1 MSVKLL
7 GTKDEV
13 LPLDLGVGLALLRSS
28 LAWLCQVDTSFLLPW
43 AHGHASPR
51 QRQWW

>member
-7 GTKDEV
+7 GAKDEI
-13 LPLDLGVGLALLRSS
+13 LPLDLGVGLAILRSRV
-28 LAWLCQVDTSFLLPW
+28 AWLCQVDTSVLLPW

-51 QRQWW
+51 PWQWW